1 MFLGLSNGA
10 SKAAAGL
17 PMIAASRFLGLA
29 GVYSISEQRLASSL
43 NTASSG
49 IYGAELF
56 WKRSAIV
63 TVQS

>member
-56 WKRSAIV
+56 
-63 TVQS
+63 